1 MAQVANDKSADHSAP
16 TEQLGKGKPAR
27 HTGIGGPQ
35 DARCCI
41 LTYHE
46 VVPAQASYLYSVTS
60 GQLEEHLQLV
70 AELQA
75 AARPVV
81 VAPRVTFDDGYVSNH
96 QYALPLLEQYSVR
109 AIFFVTAGWIGKR
122 PGIMSWAQLREIT
135 TLGHEVESH
144 SWSHKF
150 LTHCSDSELREE
162 MRRSKHTL
170 EDKLGVVVDAI
181 SAPGGRFNRRALA
194 AAAMVGYRRVYVS
207 NPWMNPAEQ
216 SGVRVL
222 GRLMVQNGMNAQ
234 QLQRLFNLRGA
245 PLLWRRTQYQ
255 LKEILKSA
263 LGDAV
268 YQRMWRFLAQ
278 HDRSDGARL
287 AQE

>member
-1 MAQVANDKSADHSAP
+1 
-16 TEQLGKGKPAR
+16 
-27 HTGIGGPQ
+27 
-35 DARCCI
+35 
-41 LTYHE
+41 
-46 VVPAQASYLYSVTS
+46 
-60 GQLEEHLQLV
+60 
-70 AELQA
+70 
-75 AARPVV
+75 
-81 VAPRVTFDDGYVSNH
+81 
-96 QYALPLLEQYSVR
+96 
-109 AIFFVTAGWIGKR
+109 
-122 PGIMSWAQLREIT
+122 
-135 TLGHEVESH
+135 
-144 SWSHKF
+144 
-150 LTHCSDSELREE
+150 
-162 MRRSKHTL
+162 
-170 EDKLGVVVDAI
+170 
-181 SAPGGRFNRRALA
+181 
-194 AAAMVGYRRVYVS
+194 MVGYRRVYVS

>member
-1 MAQVANDKSADHSAP
+1 MVSRVLSQMAQVANDKSADHSAP

-96 QYALPLLEQYSVR
+96 RSEEH
-109 AIFFVTAGWIGKR
+109 T
-122 PGIMSWAQLREIT
+122 
-135 TLGHEVESH
+135 
-144 SWSHKF
+144 
-150 LTHCSDSELREE
+150 SEL
-162 MRRSKHTL
+162 
-170 EDKLGVVVDAI
+170 
-181 SAPGGRFNRRALA
+181 
-194 AAAMVGYRRVYVS
+194 
-207 NPWMNPAEQ
+207 Q
-216 SGVRVL
+216 SPMYLVCR
-222 GRLMVQNGMNAQ
+222 
-234 QLQRLFNLRGA
+234 
-245 PLLWRRTQYQ
+245 
-255 LKEILKSA
+255 
-263 LGDAV
+263 
-268 YQRMWRFLAQ
+268 
-278 HDRSDGARL
+278 
-287 AQE
+287 